1 MGESRS
7 LLRREGGVARLR
19 RLEARIES
27 VDGTRRFDLRNGNEL
42 MGCHPNA
49 ARAWL
54 VLAVLAAYA
63 NSLAGA
69 FQFDDYNVIVE
80 SAGVHSFAAWWQS
93 MPGIRPLLKLS
104 YAVNWALDERA
115 VGFSAVNLVVHGA
128 NTLFVL
134 HLLRRLAP
142 RLGVA
147 AGAASS
153 TAFIAALIFALHPA
167 QTEAV
172 TYISGRSV
180 SLMALFAFAS
190 MWAWLRA
197 EDGVRPAAW
206 RFASAALF
214 AAALAVKENAWILP
228 LAYALWEAL
237 CETSRKDFGWRA
249 WLARSAWHG
258 AVLLGFAGSVWLVPA
273 YGRLLDASL
282 QTRSL
287 AENLLTQV
295 NGVFY
300 LTTRPLL
307 GLVVNIDPDLPVV
320 KAFTP
325 ELAVKAALLAGLLA
339 VALWHWRRAAAS
351 RWLAFSILWFVVWL
365 IPTNS
370 VLPRFD
376 VANDRQ
382 LYLALIGPALICAV
396 LLARLRAHRPLAG
409 TVAIASLLLV
419 LASSTIM
426 RNRDYRSEVALWE
439 RTSEA
444 SPNKPRVWNNLGYAR
459 QQAGDSEGAIRAYRR
474 VLLLDP
480 GHWRARNNLDL
491 LQ

>member
-104 YAVNWALDERA
+104 YAANWALDERA
-115 VGFSAVNLVVHGA
+115 VGFSAVNLVVHAA
-128 NTLFVL
+128 NTLLVL

-249 WLARSAWHG
+249 WLA
-258 AVLLGFAGSVWLVPA
+258 
-273 YGRLLDASL
+273 
-282 QTRSL
+282 
-287 AENLLTQV
+287 
-295 NGVFY
+295 
-300 LTTRPLL
+300 
-307 GLVVNIDPDLPVV
+307 
-320 KAFTP
+320 
-325 ELAVKAALLAGLLA
+325 
-339 VALWHWRRAAAS
+339 
-351 RWLAFSILWFVVWL
+351 
-365 IPTNS
+365 
-370 VLPRFD
+370 
-376 VANDRQ
+376 
-382 LYLALIGPALICAV
+382 
-396 LLARLRAHRPLAG
+396 AREDTA
-409 TVAIASLLLV
+409 
-419 LASSTIM
+419 
-426 RNRDYRSEVALWE
+426 
-439 RTSEA
+439 
-444 SPNKPRVWNNLGYAR
+444 
-459 QQAGDSEGAIRAYRR
+459 
-474 VLLLDP
+474 
-480 GHWRARNNLDL
+480 
-491 LQ
+491 